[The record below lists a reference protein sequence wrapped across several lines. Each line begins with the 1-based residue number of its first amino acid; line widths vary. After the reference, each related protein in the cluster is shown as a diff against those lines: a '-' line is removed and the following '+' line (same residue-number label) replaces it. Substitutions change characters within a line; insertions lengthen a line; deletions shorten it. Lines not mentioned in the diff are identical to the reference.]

1 MTDDM
6 LFIICCGIPIIIF
19 VIGTV
24 IGIVAGVHI
33 IRKQRK
39 LFSNDFIKINVEVK
53 KHSDKE
59 DEDKQ

>member
-6 LFIICCGIPIIIF
+6 LFIICCAIPIIIF